1 MLGKFAVESKFVSLF
16 FKPVICKMQKTGDV
30 NSNHK
35 SVLVKDME
43 I

>member
-1 MLGKFAVESKFVSLF
+1 MLAKCAIEGKFVSLF

-35 SVLVKDME
+35 SVLLKDME